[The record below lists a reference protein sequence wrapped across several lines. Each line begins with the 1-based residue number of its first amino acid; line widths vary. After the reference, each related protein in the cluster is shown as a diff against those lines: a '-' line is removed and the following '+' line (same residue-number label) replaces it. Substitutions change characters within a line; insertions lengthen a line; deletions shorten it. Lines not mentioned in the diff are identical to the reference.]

1 MPLLRPIL
9 LALACAL
16 SLGCRGRAPVTA
28 LDPPPPGALRV
39 AVYNIYELSTRK
51 LSYVDAFGRGLEPQV
66 VAAAEVIKR
75 VRPDI
80 LVVLELDHDYTQP
93 GLPLE
98 TNVERLQRHYL
109 SQGADP
115 IEYPHVFV
123 APCNTGILSGIDLD
137 RNGRVA
143 TPDSG
148 ERDYGGD
155 CFGFG
160 NYPGQYSMAI
170 LSRVPLDAGAARTF
184 QRFLWRD
191 LPGSHVGEDLFSPE
205 GLAVARLSS
214 KSHWDVPVVVGGV
227 PVHLL
232 VSHPTPQGFDGPED
246 RNGRRNFDE
255 ILFWRRYID
264 GSDALVDDAGVRGG
278 LAKGAEF
285 VILGDMN
292 ATPGQGSEYDGGTA
306 MEALLAHPR
315 VMDTGEVAVS
325 RGALRGRPAGPP
337 DHPERATFEGVRG
350 RRIDYVL
357 PSRGLRVLS
366 GGVFWPSPEE
376 HMGESILAEFAS
388 DHRLVWMDIAP
399 GAPE

>member
-1 MPLLRPIL
+1 M
-9 LALACAL
+9 
-16 SLGCRGRAPVTA
+16 TA

-75 VRPDI
+75 VRPDV
-80 LVVLELDHDYTQP
+80 LVVLEIDHDYSQP

-115 IEYPHVFV
+115 IEFPHDFV
-123 APCNTGILSGIDLD
+123 APCNTGLLSGIDLD

-170 LSRVPLDAGAARTF
+170 LSRVPLDAGSARTF

-191 LPGSHVGEDLFSPE
+191 LPGHHLSPELFSDE
-205 GLAVARLSS
+205 GMAVARLSS
-214 KSHWDVPVVVGGV
+214 KSHWDVPLRFNGRA
-227 PVHLL
+227 VHLL
-232 VSHPTPQGFDGPED
+232 VCHPTPQAFDGPED

-255 ILFWRRYID
+255 ILFWRHYLD
-264 GSDALVDDAGVRGG
+264 GSAALVDDAGVRGG
-278 LAKGAEF
+278 LENGEEF
-285 VILGDMN
+285 VLMADMN
-292 ATPGQGSEYDGGTA
+292 ATPGQGSVYDGTTA
-306 MEALLAHPR
+306 IEGLLSHPR
-315 VMDTGEVAVS
+315 VQDTGTIATS
-325 RGALRGRPAGPP
+325 RGALRGRPPGPP
-337 DHPERATFEGVRG
+337 EHPERATFEGARG

-357 PSRGLRVLS
+357 PSKGLRVVS
-366 GGVFWPSPEE
+366 GGVYWPAPDEQ
-376 HMGESILAEFAS
+376 MGESILAEFGS
-388 DHRLVWMDIAP
+388 DHRLVWMDIAA